1 MTSRPRIQANAHA
14 PRFRLPDEK
23 HDERDVEPA
32 EYHRSPGRLLV
43 PVKLAATITTA
54 TALALAPAAA
64 GAADRQVTSQV
75 DTSDPA
81 QMAFTSAGPRTC
93 EHQLVTRRTVGV
105 VHYGQGPAGWSEP
118 DTAVTAR
125 VVFKVRRDGV
135 LRRSVVL
142 GGVTDGQHVSISP
155 GVRQGHLKSV
165 EVYVDGAFVGST
177 DLRPLDDC
185 PDF

>member
-1 MTSRPRIQANAHA
+1 MTTSPRIQANAHA

-32 EYHRSPGRLLV
+32 EYHRDPGRLLV
-43 PVKLAATITTA
+43 PVKLAATIATA
-54 TALALAPAAA
+54 AALALAPASAM
-64 GAADRQVTSQV
+64 ADRQVTSQV

-81 QMAFTSAGPRTC
+81 QMAFTSAGPRAC

-105 VHYGQGPAGWSEP
+105 VHYGQDPASWSEP

-135 LRRSVVL
+135 LRRSVVMSD
-142 GGVTDGQHVSISP
+142 VTDGQHVSIRP
-155 GVRQGHLKSV
+155 AVRQGHSKSV
-165 EVYVDGAFVGST
+165 EVYVDGSLVGST
-177 DLRPLDDC
+177 ELRPLDDC

>member
-1 MTSRPRIQANAHA
+1 MTSSPRIQANAHA

-32 EYHRSPGRLLV
+32 EYHRGPGHLLV
-43 PVKLAATITTA
+43 PVKLAATVVTA
-54 TALALAPAAA
+54 AALALASSPAM
-64 GAADRQVTSQV
+64 ADRQVTSQV

-105 VHYGQGPAGWSEP
+105 VHYGQVPASWSEP
-118 DTAVTAR
+118 DTAVTAQ

-135 LRRSVVL
+135 LRRSVVMS
-142 GGVTDGQHVSISP
+142 GVTDGQHVSISP
-155 GVRQGHLKSV
+155 GVRQGHEKTV

-177 DLRPLDDC
+177 GLRPLDDC